1 MKKLILIAAALP
13 LGALAACQQSPQAQ
27 AIENNGA
34 AAADALE
41 NQGDQLEA
49 MADNTTNT
57 QASEMM
63 ENQADASEKAADNV
77 RAEADAKADN
87 VNDRARR

>member
-1 MKKLILIAAALP
+1 MKKLILAAAALS
-13 LGALAACQQSPQAQ
+13 LGGLAACQKSPEAQ

-34 AAADALE
+34 MAADALE

-49 MADNTTNT
+49 MADNTTNA

-63 ENQADASEKAADNV
+63 ENQADASEEAADNV
-77 RAEADAKADN
+77 RAAADEKADN
-87 VNDRARR
+87 VDDRAKR

>member
-1 MKKLILIAAALP
+1 MKKFILIAAALP

-34 AAADALE
+34 MAADALE

-49 MADNTTNT
+49 MADNTTNA

-63 ENQADASEKAADNV
+63 ENQADASEEAADNV
-77 RAEADAKADN
+77 REAADDKADN
-87 VNDRARR
+87 VDARTQR

>member
-1 MKKLILIAAALP
+1 MKKLILAAAALS
-13 LGALAACQQSPQAQ
+13 LGSLAACQQSPQAQ

-34 AAADALE
+34 MAADALE

-63 ENQADASEKAADNV
+63 ENQADQMEEAADNT
-77 RAEADAKADN
+77 RAAADDAADN
-87 VNDRARR
+87 ANDRARR